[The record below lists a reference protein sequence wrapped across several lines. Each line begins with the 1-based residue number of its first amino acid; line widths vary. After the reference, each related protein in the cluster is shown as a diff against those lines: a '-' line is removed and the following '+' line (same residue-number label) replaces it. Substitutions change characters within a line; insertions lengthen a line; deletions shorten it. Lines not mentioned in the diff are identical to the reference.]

1 VRYFLTPPANY
12 GPYEDGQNGTVIR
25 DHPLLG
31 DFPHEGFADL
41 PFFRIIDGAPPLAL
55 EPFGLNDEDPI
66 VRVIHRYP
74 VLHPLGYLVE
84 RSVGSGRIIISAFD
98 LQPQWPEA
106 RYLLQCFA
114 RAAGDPRA
122 IRPAELSDATIASI
136 QAASSG
142 L

>member
-1 VRYFLTPPANY
+1 M
-12 GPYEDGQNGTVIR
+12 
-25 DHPLLG
+25 
-31 DFPHEGFADL
+31 
-41 PFFRIIDGAPPLAL
+41 
-55 EPFGLNDEDPI
+55 
-66 VRVIHRYP
+66 RVIHRYP

-122 IRPAELSDATIASI
+122 IRPAELRDATIASI